1 MILSTQIN
9 NSISRNDLYVRKN
22 IEPEQS
28 VGIIL
33 LAIILSFTFMDLR
46 FVIPAGL
53 IVIATLIISLYKI
66 FTDWRWALK
75 FLGYIVYAV
84 VGIIFIILFGMTLL
98 LIVPLALLFFIAFL
112 TSRKDRF

>member
-1 MILSTQIN
+1 MICMLEKI
-9 NSISRNDLYVRKN
+9 KN

-84 VGIIFIILFGMTLL
+84 VGIILIILFGMTLL

>member
-1 MILSTQIN
+1 MLEKI
-9 NSISRNDLYVRKN
+9 KN

-75 FLGYIVYAV
+75 FLGYIVYVV

>member
-1 MILSTQIN
+1 MICMLEKI
-9 NSISRNDLYVRKN
+9 KN

-75 FLGYIVYAV
+75 FLGYIVYVV

-112 TSRKDRF
+112 TSRKD

>member
-1 MILSTQIN
+1 
-9 NSISRNDLYVRKN
+9 
-22 IEPEQS
+22 
-28 VGIIL
+28 
-33 LAIILSFTFMDLR
+33 MDLR

-84 VGIIFIILFGMTLL
+84 VGIILIILFGMTLL

>member
-1 MILSTQIN
+1 
-9 NSISRNDLYVRKN
+9 
-22 IEPEQS
+22 
-28 VGIIL
+28 
-33 LAIILSFTFMDLR
+33 MDLR

-84 VGIIFIILFGMTLL
+84 VGIILIILFWNDIAL
-98 LIVPLALLFFIAFL
+98 LIVPLAFYYSLSFL
-112 TSRKDRF
+112 TSKKDRF

>member
-1 MILSTQIN
+1 
-9 NSISRNDLYVRKN
+9 
-22 IEPEQS
+22 
-28 VGIIL
+28 
-33 LAIILSFTFMDLR
+33 MDLR

-84 VGIIFIILFGMTLL
+84 VGIILIILLE
-98 LIVPLALLFFIAFL
+98 
-112 TSRKDRF
+112 

>member
-9 NSISRNDLYVRKN
+9 NSISRNDLYVRKKIKN

-84 VGIIFIILFGMTLL
+84 VGIILIILFGMTLL
-98 LIVPLALLFFIAFL
+98 LIVPLALLFFIAF
-112 TSRKDRF
+112 F

>member
-1 MILSTQIN
+1 MLEKI
-9 NSISRNDLYVRKN
+9 KN

-75 FLGYIVYAV
+75 FLGYIVYVV

-112 TSRKDRF
+112 TSRKD

>member
-1 MILSTQIN
+1 MICMLEKI
-9 NSISRNDLYVRKN
+9 KN

-75 FLGYIVYAV
+75 FLGYIVYVV

>member
-1 MILSTQIN
+1 MLEKI
-9 NSISRNDLYVRKN
+9 KN

-66 FTDWRWALK
+66 LTDWRWALK

-84 VGIIFIILFGMTLL
+84 VGIILIILFGMTLL
-98 LIVPLALLFFIAFL
+98 LIVPLALLFFIVFL